1 MSAAGTARPPALAKA
16 AAAGD
21 MVAAL
26 TTVIAPEGP
35 AGPTM
40 TATHELVEHPV
51 PVRRSPGRPRGRR
64 RMEPFSN
71 KIEIGLRDDIDQY
84 LSEHDETLVDLLDRA
99 LRAAIRQ
106 PPPQ

>member
-1 MSAAGTARPPALAKA
+1 MSAAGATRTPALSKA
-16 AAAGD
+16 AATRD

-26 TTVIAPEGP
+26 TTA
-35 AGPTM
+35 AGPGSPAESPSTP
-40 TATHELVEHPV
+40 TPSPVEQSV
-51 PVRRSPGRPRGRR
+51 PARRPPGRPRGRR

-71 KIEIGLRDDIDQY
+71 KIEIGLRDDIDRY